1 MRSFFRW
8 LTVLVILVL
17 FVLPA
22 SADQGKE
29 NPSVY
34 SFADIVQKLPKLW
47 MSDPLEVMDLMK
59 DYPDFICYRSHDI
72 IGCTSVNNKYSSEI
86 HVNYQFTTDKDD
98 SEFVRATFSMAI
110 NSSEEIQKII
120 EAFWID
126 GMSAAN
132 ISGAYYPADQII
144 LYFKT
149 YELVN
154 QTMMTV
160 TVPMAEDGGLWLIM
174 ADFGIVRG

>member
-1 MRSFFRW
+1 MNF
-8 LTVLVILVL
+8 
-17 FVLPA
+17 
-22 SADQGKE
+22 SAAIFQRRAAVKLIVDINREVAQLL
-29 NPSVY
+29 Y

-47 MSDPLEVMDLMK
+47 MSDPLEVMDMMK

-126 GMSAAN
+126 GMSAAK
-132 ISGAYYPADQII
+132 ISAVRRPAARMIANERCEYQRRLLSRRSDHSV
-144 LYFKT
+144 F
-149 YELVN
+149 
-154 QTMMTV
+154 
-160 TVPMAEDGGLWLIM
+160 
-174 ADFGIVRG
+174 